1 MRSYR
6 APRRKPRHGHGTEH
20 PPRSHEHWLGDFIAD
35 DDADEALPE
44 PVTDALV
51 AWVDA
56 ETLEPVALDVVP
68 REDAERA
75 LADLLITAMQQP
87 EWGRPRRP
95 ASVAVSRPAAERLV
109 RDRVRGLGIQ
119 VRLDEELEA
128 WKLAMA
134 HVLGVFATHA
144 PDRSYLD
151 GDGVTPEL
159 VGRLF
164 HAAAVCYRET
174 PWAAL
179 AGWTPFELELPGH
192 PAPAFVAA
200 TDDADGRPAVR
211 LFLPDPVALD
221 PADDDGGDA
230 PPAGSGL
237 HVRFEPEDEVPD
249 ALAEARRAHGWPLA
263 APDACPLLH
272 LGVMGREPRE
282 ASAAE
287 LECLALALAAIPA
300 FLARHRDVVEAH
312 DDVSDTV
319 DVGDVVV
326 GSIPVRVTFPALS
339 DVAADWQLL
348 LAGRA
353 SEREDDGT
361 EQDDDGAVTLDALR
375 RRISALPHARSVV
388 DRLAWSF
395 FRDTGPSYIDPDD
408 DEEIEDALMRF
419 LDWAAFLARVRPGRR
434 TLAEEA
440 VERAAAEVSPDEL
453 EVLDRLAH
461 PRYSVFEITGVAP
474 GRSLTLRDLN
484 DGETLHVLERTGSR
498 SARRGWLVVGSLHPV
513 PGDAYIVGSVF
524 TLRSGVLR
532 EGLDFGGVDPTD
544 AALWVEEF
552 AYGAGTDW
560 IGDIET
566 RRELKRAYDRFRT
579 ALGEP
584 IPSYPEL
591 ERLIHDAATPEAVF
605 DDALRGVHW
614 WTDVES
620 EVFLTLFDRAWDLTR

>member
-1 MRSYR
+1 M
-6 APRRKPRHGHGTEH
+6 
-20 PPRSHEHWLGDFIAD
+20 GDFVAD
-35 DDADEALPE
+35 DDDLPLA
-44 PVTDALV
+44 PATDALV

-56 ETLEPVALDVVP
+56 DTLEPVALEVVP

-75 LADLLITAMQQP
+75 LADLLIAAMERP
-87 EWGRPRRP
+87 ESGRPRRP
-95 ASVAVSRPAAERLV
+95 ASVTVSRPPVERLV
-109 RDRVRGLGIQ
+109 RERVRGLGIE
-119 VRLDEELEA
+119 VRLDEELEV
-128 WKLAMA
+128 WKLAMV
-134 HVLGVFATHA
+134 HVLGALATHA
-144 PDRSYLD
+144 PDRNYLD

-159 VGRLF
+159 VARLF
-164 HAAAVCYRET
+164 HAAAACYRET

-179 AGWTPFELELPGH
+179 DGWTPFELELPGH
-192 PAPAFVAA
+192 PVPVFVAA
-200 TDDADGRPAVR
+200 TDDDDGRPAVR
-211 LFLPDPVALD
+211 LFLPDPDALD
-221 PADDDGGDA
+221 AGDDDEDDA
-230 PPAGSGL
+230 SVGRGF

-263 APDACPLLH
+263 APDAFPFLH
-272 LGVMGREPRE
+272 LDVLGRE
-282 ASAAE
+282 ANAAE
-287 LECLALALAAIPA
+287 LEHLAVALAAIPA
-300 FLARHRDVVEAH
+300 FLARHRDAVEAH

-348 LAGRA
+348 LAERA

-408 DEEIEDALMRF
+408 EEETEDALMRF

-440 VERAAAEVSPDEL
+440 VERAAAEVPPDVL
-453 EVLDRLAH
+453 EALDRLAH
-461 PRYSVFEITGVAP
+461 PRYSVYEITRVAP
-474 GRSLTLRDLN
+474 GQGLTLRDLN
-484 DGETLHVLERTGSR
+484 DDATLDVLERTGSR
-498 SARRGWLVVGSLHPV
+498 GVRRGWLLVGSVHPV
-513 PGDAYIVGSVF
+513 PGDAYVVGSVF
-524 TLRSGVLR
+524 TLRTGALN
-532 EGLDFGGVDPTD
+532 EGFGFGDVAPAD
-544 AALWVEEF
+544 AALWIEEF
-552 AYGAGTDW
+552 AYGAGSAW
-560 IGDIET
+560 IEDIET

-584 IPSYPEL
+584 IPSYPDL
-591 ERLIHDAATPEAVF
+591 ERLIRNAGTPEAVL

-620 EVFLTLFDRAWDLTR
+620 EVFFTFFDRAWDLTR